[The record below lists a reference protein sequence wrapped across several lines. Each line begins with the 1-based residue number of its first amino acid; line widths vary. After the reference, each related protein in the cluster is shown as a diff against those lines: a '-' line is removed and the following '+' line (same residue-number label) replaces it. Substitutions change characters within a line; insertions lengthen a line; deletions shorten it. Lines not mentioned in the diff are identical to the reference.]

1 MRVALNLEQLLQT
14 PPGGVGRYTA
24 ELARLLPGLA
34 TSDPGHADDRVELV
48 PFVARHR
55 AADVAAALRSFRLD
69 GVDPFVLPLPRPM
82 LYDAWHV
89 LGAPGLGGVA
99 RHRGALDVV
108 HAPSVAVPPAG
119 RYALVV
125 TVHDAAP
132 LLFPETYPRRGRW
145 FHRRGIAAAARRADL
160 VIAVSHAAAAEISEH
175 TEIPHDRI
183 RVVPNGVELAEA
195 TDDEVAAARAAF
207 GLGDRPYV
215 LWLGSLEPRKNA
227 GVLVE
232 AFARWAATSDVA
244 HQLVL
249 AGPAGWVEDRHA
261 VLAPARR
268 LGDRVRT
275 IGRVGDDHLRGLYR
289 GADVFALP
297 SRHEGFGIPVLE
309 AMAQRTPVVASDI
322 PALREVAGDA
332 AVLVSPDDPDAWV
345 AALDHLVHGRDRHTD
360 LANAGWERAQLHSW
374 EQSATLTV
382 AVYREAIARH
392 R

>member
-24 ELARLLPGLA
+24 ELARLLPGLGGG
-34 TSDPGHADDRVELV
+34 DPDSVELV

-55 AADVAAALRSFRLD
+55 DVDVRAALEAFGLD
-69 GVDPFVLPLPRPM
+69 GLDPVVLPLPRPV

-89 LGAPGLGGVA
+89 AGVPGLGGVT
-99 RHRGALDVV
+99 RRRGELDIV
-108 HAPSVAVPPAG
+108 HAPSVAVPPKG
-119 RYALVV
+119 HYGLVV

-160 VIAVSHAAAAEISEH
+160 VITVSQAAADEIDEH
-175 TEIPHDRI
+175 TDIPMARV
-183 RVVPNGVELAEA
+183 RVVPNGVDLAEA
-195 TDDEVAAARAAF
+195 SDADVMAARAAF
-207 GLGDRPYV
+207 DLGDRPYV
-215 LWLGSLEPRKNA
+215 LWLGSLEPRKNV

-232 AFARWAATSDVA
+232 AFARWAATSDVP

-249 AGPAGWVEDRHA
+249 AGPAGWVENRDA

-275 IGRVGDDHLRGLYR
+275 IGRVGDRHLRGLYR
-289 GADVFALP
+289 GADVFVLP

-309 AMAQRTPVVASDI
+309 AMAQRTPVIASDI
-322 PALREVAGDA
+322 AALREVAGDA
-332 AVLVSPDDPDAWV
+332 ARLVTADDPDMWAG
-345 AALDHLVHGRDRHTD
+345 ALDELVHDRDRHAD
-360 LANAGWERAQLHSW
+360 LSAAGRRRAELFSWERC
-374 EQSATLTV
+374 ATETR
-382 AVYREAIARH
+382 AVYREAVALRH
-392 R
+392 